1 MVMADIDEL
10 KKKLEDGWIKGEP
23 YVFVSY
29 ASKDKEKVYEFVY
42 ELRKR
47 GINVYIDIEL
57 QENIS
62 KNWLQN
68 IKERLYDVD
77 CVAMISFL
85 SLDYFRSYAC
95 LIEQLV
101 TRSEDLKM
109 EKGKYLENFYIA
121 LDDNMSTIQK
131 MEDAVYNNTV
141 AKESQSM
148 AIKMVPEEVNVLKDV
163 MEDNIAVKSKLK
175 KDVRSTI
182 DSLNT
187 AHRVAISMLS
197 YIFKESSYSIQKYGT
212 AGDCAQ
218 LMYNNFTNDKNDKIN
233 IDVLEKL
240 KEKYNNALSFTT
252 ASSSTE
258 SQNRASTS
266 AVQDNTAEA
275 DIENDRTS
283 DNIQSTEYSNVANN
297 NDTNSDEI
305 NSNDI
310 IGDENSTSID
320 SVATDDFATS
330 TDNINTTDNTR
341 TRQATSTGDIRFT
354 LYGKE
359 YELNQSDMM
368 LTFFAHVLNK
378 HQDIVD
384 ELHSYNGMTCVS
396 DVDYSL
402 PKNRKA
408 DMPTYFRSC
417 EFFEFAN
424 GSHICVGTS
433 YSVVDKLKK
442 MALLL
447 NICGE
452 SPEIFSSEQVEL
464 PAVKVRGGSSA
475 VGKGSGALVKFSVY
489 GNKYE
494 QNQTDMLGTICSSV
508 IAKHP
513 DKLEEAAD
521 ALLCLD
527 VKDYTDVAKEDRPV
541 YFSSMNKYEVNGTA
555 YSVGGSF
562 GMKEKLKMIAR
573 LLIMCDES
581 KDIIDIEDYE
591 IPDVKIKAAAGTKKK
606 INYFD

>member
-1 MVMADIDEL
+1 MADIDEL

-85 SLDYFRSYAC
+85 SLNYFRSYAC

-131 MEDAVYNNTV
+131 MEDAVYDNTV

-182 DSLNT
+182 DGLNT

-233 IDVLEKL
+233 IDVLEEL
-240 KEKYNNALSFTT
+240 KEKYNNAS
-252 ASSSTE
+252 
-258 SQNRASTS
+258 
-266 AVQDNTAEA
+266 VA
-275 DIENDRTS
+275 DKN
-283 DNIQSTEYSNVANN
+283 NIA
-297 NDTNSDEI
+297 
-305 NSNDI
+305 
-310 IGDENSTSID
+310 ID
-320 SVATDDFATS
+320 SVAADDSVTAVDNTNI
-330 TDNINTTDNTR
+330 TDNTSITDNTR

-384 ELHSYNGMTCVS
+384 ELPSYNGMTCVS

-464 PAVKVRGGSSA
+464 PAVKVRGGSS
-475 VGKGSGALVKFSVY
+475 VSGKGSGSLVKFSVY

-521 ALLCLD
+521 ALLCID
-527 VKDYTDVAKEDRPV
+527 VKDYTDVAKEDRPI
-541 YFSSMNKYEVNGTA
+541 YFSSMNRYEVNGTA

-591 IPDVKIKAAAGTKKK
+591 IPDVKVKAAAGTKKK

>member
-1 MVMADIDEL
+1 
-10 KKKLEDGWIKGEP
+10 
-23 YVFVSY
+23 
-29 ASKDKEKVYEFVY
+29 
-42 ELRKR
+42 
-47 GINVYIDIEL
+47 
-57 QENIS
+57 
-62 KNWLQN
+62 
-68 IKERLYDVD
+68 
-77 CVAMISFL
+77 
-85 SLDYFRSYAC
+85 
-95 LIEQLV
+95 
-101 TRSEDLKM
+101 
-109 EKGKYLENFYIA
+109 
-121 LDDNMSTIQK
+121 
-131 MEDAVYNNTV
+131 
-141 AKESQSM
+141 
-148 AIKMVPEEVNVLKDV
+148 

-233 IDVLEKL
+233 IAVLEEL

-252 ASSSTE
+252 AASSTE
-258 SQNRASTS
+258 SQNRALISV
-266 AVQDNTAEA
+266 VQG
-275 DIENDRTS
+275 
-283 DNIQSTEYSNVANN
+283 
-297 NDTNSDEI
+297 NDTNSNEI
-305 NSNDI
+305 DSNDI
-310 IGDENSTSID
+310 IDDENSTSTD
-320 SVATDDFATS
+320 SVTTDDFATS
-330 TDNINTTDNTR
+330 TDNNNITDNTR

-384 ELHSYNGMTCVS
+384 ELPSYNGMNCVS

-402 PKNRKA
+402 SENRKA

-475 VGKGSGALVKFSVY
+475 GGKGSGALVKFSVY
-489 GNKYE
+489 GNEYA

-521 ALLCLD
+521 ALLCID

-541 YFSSMNKYEVNGTA
+541 YFSLMNRYEVNGTA

-562 GMKEKLKMIAR
+562 GMKEKLKMIAK

-591 IPDVKIKAAAGTKKK
+591 IPDVKVKAAAGTKKK

>member
-1 MVMADIDEL
+1 MADIDEL

-62 KNWLQN
+62 KNRLQN

-85 SLDYFRSYAC
+85 SLNYFRSYAC

-109 EKGKYLENFYIA
+109 EKGRYLENFYIA

-182 DSLNT
+182 DGLNT

-233 IDVLEKL
+233 IAVLEEL

-252 ASSSTE
+252 AASSTE
-258 SQNRASTS
+258 SQNRALISV
-266 AVQDNTAEA
+266 VQD
-275 DIENDRTS
+275 
-283 DNIQSTEYSNVANN
+283 
-297 NDTNSDEI
+297 NDTNSNEI
-305 NSNDI
+305 DSNDI

-384 ELHSYNGMTCVS
+384 ELPSYNGMNCVS

-475 VGKGSGALVKFSVY
+475 GGKGSGALVKFSVY
-489 GNKYE
+489 GNEYA

-541 YFSSMNKYEVNGTA
+541 YFSLMSRYEVNGTA

-562 GMKEKLKMIAR
+562 GMKEKLKMIAK

-591 IPDVKIKAAAGTKKK
+591 IPDVKVKAAAGTKKK

>member
-1 MVMADIDEL
+1 MADIDEL

-29 ASKDKEKVYEFVY
+29 ASKDKEKVYDFVY

-85 SLDYFRSYAC
+85 SISYFRSYAC

-109 EKGKYLENFYIA
+109 EKGRYLEDFYIA

-131 MEDAVYNNTV
+131 MEDAVYDNTV

-182 DSLNT
+182 DGLNT

-240 KEKYNNALSFTT
+240 KEKYNNDS
-252 ASSSTE
+252 
-258 SQNRASTS
+258 
-266 AVQDNTAEA
+266 VA
-275 DIENDRTS
+275 DKN
-283 DNIQSTEYSNVANN
+283 NIA
-297 NDTNSDEI
+297 
-305 NSNDI
+305 
-310 IGDENSTSID
+310 ID
-320 SVATDDFATS
+320 SVAADDSVTAV
-330 TDNINTTDNTR
+330 DNTNITDNTR

-384 ELHSYNGMTCVS
+384 ELPSYNGMTCVS

-417 EFFEFAN
+417 EFFEFVN

-464 PAVKVRGGSSA
+464 PAVKVRGGSS
-475 VGKGSGALVKFSVY
+475 VSGKGSGSLVKFSVY
-489 GNKYE
+489 GNEYE

-541 YFSSMNKYEVNGTA
+541 YFSSMNRYEVNGTA

-591 IPDVKIKAAAGTKKK
+591 IPDVKVKAAAGTKKK

>member
-1 MVMADIDEL
+1 MADIDEL

-29 ASKDKEKVYEFVY
+29 ASKDKEKVYDFVY

-85 SLDYFRSYAC
+85 SISYFRSYAC

-109 EKGKYLENFYIA
+109 EKGRYLEDFYIA

-131 MEDAVYNNTV
+131 MEDAVYDNTV

-163 MEDNIAVKSKLK
+163 MEDNIAVKRKLK

-182 DSLNT
+182 DGLNT

-240 KEKYNNALSFTT
+240 KEKYNNDS
-252 ASSSTE
+252 
-258 SQNRASTS
+258 
-266 AVQDNTAEA
+266 VA
-275 DIENDRTS
+275 DKN
-283 DNIQSTEYSNVANN
+283 NIA
-297 NDTNSDEI
+297 
-305 NSNDI
+305 
-310 IGDENSTSID
+310 ID
-320 SVATDDFATS
+320 SVAADDSVTAVDNTNI
-330 TDNINTTDNTR
+330 TDNTSITDNTNITDNTSITDNTHITDNTR
-341 TRQATSTGDIRFT
+341 TRQATSTGDIRFM

-384 ELHSYNGMTCVS
+384 ELPSYNGMTCVS

-521 ALLCLD
+521 ALLCID

-541 YFSSMNKYEVNGTA
+541 YFSSMNRYEVNGTA

-591 IPDVKIKAAAGTKKK
+591 IPDVKVKAAAGTKKK

>member
-1 MVMADIDEL
+1 MADIDEL

-29 ASKDKEKVYEFVY
+29 ASKDKEKVYDFVY

-85 SLDYFRSYAC
+85 SLNYFRSYAC

-109 EKGKYLENFYIA
+109 EKGRYLENFYIA

-131 MEDAVYNNTV
+131 MEDAVYDNTV

-182 DSLNT
+182 DGLNT

-240 KEKYNNALSFTT
+240 KEKYNNDS
-252 ASSSTE
+252 
-258 SQNRASTS
+258 
-266 AVQDNTAEA
+266 VA
-275 DIENDRTS
+275 DKN
-283 DNIQSTEYSNVANN
+283 NIA
-297 NDTNSDEI
+297 
-305 NSNDI
+305 
-310 IGDENSTSID
+310 ID
-320 SVATDDFATS
+320 SVAADDSVTAVDNTNI
-330 TDNINTTDNTR
+330 TDNTSITDSTHIKDNTR
-341 TRQATSTGDIRFT
+341 TRQATSTGDIRFM

-384 ELHSYNGMTCVS
+384 ELPSYNGMTCVS

-508 IAKHP
+508 ITKHP

-541 YFSSMNKYEVNGTA
+541 YFSSMNRYEVNGTA

-591 IPDVKIKAAAGTKKK
+591 IPDVKVKAAAGTKKK

>member
-1 MVMADIDEL
+1 MADIDEL

-85 SLDYFRSYAC
+85 SLNYFRSYAC

-233 IDVLEKL
+233 IAVLEKL

-252 ASSSTE
+252 AASSTE
-258 SQNRASTS
+258 SQNRALISV
-266 AVQDNTAEA
+266 VQD
-275 DIENDRTS
+275 
-283 DNIQSTEYSNVANN
+283 
-297 NDTNSDEI
+297 NDTNSNEIDSDEI
-305 NSNDI
+305 DSNDI
-310 IGDENSTSID
+310 IGDENNTAID
-320 SVATDDFATS
+320 SVATDDLATS
-330 TDNINTTDNTR
+330 TDNINTTDNSR

-384 ELHSYNGMTCVS
+384 ELPSYNGMNCVS

-475 VGKGSGALVKFSVY
+475 GGKGSGALVKFSVY
-489 GNKYE
+489 GNEYA

-521 ALLCLD
+521 ALLCID

-541 YFSSMNKYEVNGTA
+541 YFSLMNRYEVNGTA

-562 GMKEKLKMIAR
+562 GMKEKLKMIAK

-591 IPDVKIKAAAGTKKK
+591 IPDVKVKAAAGAKKK

>member
-1 MVMADIDEL
+1 MADIDEL

-85 SLDYFRSYAC
+85 SLNYFRSYAC

-109 EKGKYLENFYIA
+109 EKGRYLENFYIA

-182 DSLNT
+182 DGLNT

-233 IDVLEKL
+233 IAVLEEL

-252 ASSSTE
+252 AASSTE
-258 SQNRASTS
+258 SQNRALISV
-266 AVQDNTAEA
+266 VQD
-275 DIENDRTS
+275 
-283 DNIQSTEYSNVANN
+283 
-297 NDTNSDEI
+297 NDTNSNEI
-305 NSNDI
+305 DSNDI
-310 IGDENSTSID
+310 IGDENSTSTD
-320 SVATDDFATS
+320 SVATDDLATS

-341 TRQATSTGDIRFT
+341 TRQATSTGDIRFM

-384 ELHSYNGMTCVS
+384 ELPSYNGMTCVS
-396 DVDYSL
+396 DVDYSI

-508 IAKHP
+508 ITKHP

-541 YFSSMNKYEVNGTA
+541 YFSSMNRYEVNGTA

>member
-1 MVMADIDEL
+1 MADIDEL

-85 SLDYFRSYAC
+85 SLNYFRSYAC

-109 EKGKYLENFYIA
+109 EKGRYLENFYIA

-131 MEDAVYNNTV
+131 MEDAVYDNTV

-233 IDVLEKL
+233 IDVLEEL

-252 ASSSTE
+252 AASSTE
-258 SQNRASTS
+258 SQNRALISV
-266 AVQDNTAEA
+266 VQD
-275 DIENDRTS
+275 
-283 DNIQSTEYSNVANN
+283 
-297 NDTNSDEI
+297 NDTNSNEIDSDEI
-305 NSNDI
+305 DSNDI
-310 IGDENSTSID
+310 IGDENNTAID
-320 SVATDDFATS
+320 SVATDDLATS
-330 TDNINTTDNTR
+330 TDNINTTDNSR

-384 ELHSYNGMTCVS
+384 ELPSYNGMNCVS

-475 VGKGSGALVKFSVY
+475 GGKGSGALVKFSVY
-489 GNKYE
+489 GNEYA

-521 ALLCLD
+521 ALLCID

-541 YFSSMNKYEVNGTA
+541 YFSLMNRYEVNGTA

-562 GMKEKLKMIAR
+562 GMKEKLKMIAK

-591 IPDVKIKAAAGTKKK
+591 IPDVKVKAAAGTKKK

>member
-1 MVMADIDEL
+1 MADIDEL

-29 ASKDKEKVYEFVY
+29 ASKDKEKVYDFVY

-85 SLDYFRSYAC
+85 SISYFRSYAC

-131 MEDAVYNNTV
+131 MEDAVYDNTV

-182 DSLNT
+182 DGLNT

-233 IDVLEKL
+233 IAVLEEL

-252 ASSSTE
+252 AASSTE

-310 IGDENSTSID
+310 IGDENNTAID
-320 SVATDDFATS
+320 SVATDDLATS
-330 TDNINTTDNTR
+330 TDNVNTTDNSR
-341 TRQATSTGDIRFT
+341 TRQATSTGDIRFM

-384 ELHSYNGMTCVS
+384 ELPSYNGMTCVS

-521 ALLCLD
+521 VLLCLD

-541 YFSSMNKYEVNGTA
+541 YFSSMNRYEVNGTA

-591 IPDVKIKAAAGTKKK
+591 IPDVKVKAAAGTKKK

>member
-1 MVMADIDEL
+1 MADIDEL

-85 SLDYFRSYAC
+85 SLNYFRSYAC

-182 DSLNT
+182 DGLNT

-233 IDVLEKL
+233 IAVLEEL

-252 ASSSTE
+252 AASSTE

-266 AVQDNTAEA
+266 VVQDNTAEA

-310 IGDENSTSID
+310 IGDENNTAID
-320 SVATDDFATS
+320 SVATDDLATS
-330 TDNINTTDNTR
+330 TDNINTTDNSR

-384 ELHSYNGMTCVS
+384 ELPSYNGMNCVS

-402 PKNRKA
+402 SENRKA

-591 IPDVKIKAAAGTKKK
+591 IPDVKIKAAGTKKK

>member
-1 MVMADIDEL
+1 MADIDEL

-85 SLDYFRSYAC
+85 SLNYFRSYAC

-109 EKGKYLENFYIA
+109 EKGRYLENFYIA

-182 DSLNT
+182 DGLNT

-233 IDVLEKL
+233 IDVLEEL

-252 ASSSTE
+252 AASSTE

-330 TDNINTTDNTR
+330 TDNINTTDNSR
-341 TRQATSTGDIRFT
+341 TRQATSTGDIRFM

-384 ELHSYNGMTCVS
+384 ELPSYNGMTCVS

-591 IPDVKIKAAAGTKKK
+591 IPDVKIKAAGAKKK

>member
-1 MVMADIDEL
+1 MDDIDEL

-85 SLDYFRSYAC
+85 SLNYFRSYAC

-233 IDVLEKL
+233 IDVLEEL
-240 KEKYNNALSFTT
+240 KEKYIN

-297 NDTNSDEI
+297 NDINSNEI
-305 NSNDI
+305 DSNDI
-310 IGDENSTSID
+310 IGDENNTAID
-320 SVATDDFATS
+320 SVATDDLATS

-341 TRQATSTGDIRFT
+341 TRQATSTGDIRFM

-384 ELHSYNGMTCVS
+384 ELPSYNGMTCVS

-475 VGKGSGALVKFSVY
+475 GGKGSGALVKFSVY
-489 GNKYE
+489 GNEYA

-591 IPDVKIKAAAGTKKK
+591 IPDVKIKAAGAKKK

>member
-1 MVMADIDEL
+1 MADIDEL

-85 SLDYFRSYAC
+85 SLNYFRSYAC

-131 MEDAVYNNTV
+131 MEDAVYDNTV

-182 DSLNT
+182 DGLNT

-233 IDVLEKL
+233 IDVLEEL
-240 KEKYNNALSFTT
+240 KEKYNNAS
-252 ASSSTE
+252 
-258 SQNRASTS
+258 
-266 AVQDNTAEA
+266 VA
-275 DIENDRTS
+275 DKN
-283 DNIQSTEYSNVANN
+283 NIA
-297 NDTNSDEI
+297 
-305 NSNDI
+305 
-310 IGDENSTSID
+310 ID
-320 SVATDDFATS
+320 SVAADDSVTAVDNTNI
-330 TDNINTTDNTR
+330 TDNTSITDNTNITDNTSITDNTR

-384 ELHSYNGMTCVS
+384 ELPSYNGMTCVS

-402 PKNRKA
+402 PENRKA

-464 PAVKVRGGSSA
+464 PAVKVRGGSS
-475 VGKGSGALVKFSVY
+475 VSGKGSGSLVKFSVY

-521 ALLCLD
+521 ALLCID

-541 YFSSMNKYEVNGTA
+541 YFSSMNRYEVNGTA

-591 IPDVKIKAAAGTKKK
+591 IPDVKVKAAAGTKKK

>member
-1 MVMADIDEL
+1 MADIDEL

-85 SLDYFRSYAC
+85 SLNYFRSYAC

-182 DSLNT
+182 DGLNT

-233 IDVLEKL
+233 IAVLEEL
-240 KEKYNNALSFTT
+240 KEKYINASSFTT

-258 SQNRASTS
+258 SQNS
-266 AVQDNTAEA
+266 ALISVVQD
-275 DIENDRTS
+275 
-283 DNIQSTEYSNVANN
+283 
-297 NDTNSDEI
+297 NDTNSNEI
-305 NSNDI
+305 DSNDI
-310 IGDENSTSID
+310 IGDENSTSTD
-320 SVATDDFATS
+320 SVATDNFATS
-330 TDNINTTDNTR
+330 TDNINTTDNSR
-341 TRQATSTGDIRFT
+341 IRQATSTGDIRFT

-384 ELHSYNGMTCVS
+384 ELPSYNGMNCVS

-402 PKNRKA
+402 SENRKA

-475 VGKGSGALVKFSVY
+475 GGKGSGALVKFSVY
-489 GNKYE
+489 GNEYA

-508 IAKHP
+508 ITKHP

-521 ALLCLD
+521 VLLCLD

-541 YFSSMNKYEVNGTA
+541 YFSSMNRYEVNGTA

>member
-1 MVMADIDEL
+1 MVDIDEL

-85 SLDYFRSYAC
+85 SLNYFRSYAC

-182 DSLNT
+182 DGLNT

-233 IDVLEKL
+233 IDVLEGL
-240 KEKYNNALSFTT
+240 KEKYINASSFTT

-258 SQNRASTS
+258 SQNS
-266 AVQDNTAEA
+266 ALISVVQD
-275 DIENDRTS
+275 
-283 DNIQSTEYSNVANN
+283 
-297 NDTNSDEI
+297 NDTNSNEI
-305 NSNDI
+305 YSNDI
-310 IGDENSTSID
+310 IGDENSTSTD

-341 TRQATSTGDIRFT
+341 TRQATSTGDIRFM

-359 YELNQSDMM
+359 YEFNQSDMM

-384 ELHSYNGMTCVS
+384 ELPSYNGMTCVS

-508 IAKHP
+508 ITKHP

-541 YFSSMNKYEVNGTA
+541 YFSSMNRYEVNGTA

-562 GMKEKLKMIAR
+562 GMNEKLKMIAR

>member
-1 MVMADIDEL
+1 MADIDEL

-85 SLDYFRSYAC
+85 SLNYFRSYAC

-233 IDVLEKL
+233 IAVLEKL

-252 ASSSTE
+252 AASSTE

-310 IGDENSTSID
+310 IGDENNTAID
-320 SVATDDFATS
+320 SVATDDLATS

-384 ELHSYNGMTCVS
+384 ELPSYNGMNCVS

-402 PKNRKA
+402 SENRKA

-452 SPEIFSSEQVEL
+452 IPEIFSSEQVEL

-508 IAKHP
+508 ITKHP

-521 ALLCLD
+521 VLLCLD

-541 YFSSMNKYEVNGTA
+541 YFSSMNRYEVNGTA

>member
-1 MVMADIDEL
+1 MADIDEL

-85 SLDYFRSYAC
+85 SLNYFRSYAC

-131 MEDAVYNNTV
+131 MEEAVYDNTV

-182 DSLNT
+182 DGLNT

-233 IDVLEKL
+233 IDVLEEL
-240 KEKYNNALSFTT
+240 KEKYNNDS
-252 ASSSTE
+252 
-258 SQNRASTS
+258 
-266 AVQDNTAEA
+266 VA
-275 DIENDRTS
+275 DKN
-283 DNIQSTEYSNVANN
+283 NIA
-297 NDTNSDEI
+297 
-305 NSNDI
+305 
-310 IGDENSTSID
+310 ID
-320 SVATDDFATS
+320 SVAADDSVTAVDNTNI
-330 TDNINTTDNTR
+330 TDNTSITDNTNITDNTR

-384 ELHSYNGMTCVS
+384 ELPSYNGMTCVS

-402 PKNRKA
+402 PENRKA

-464 PAVKVRGGSSA
+464 PAVKVRGGSS
-475 VGKGSGALVKFSVY
+475 VSGKGSGSLVKFSVY

-521 ALLCLD
+521 ALLCID

-541 YFSSMNKYEVNGTA
+541 YFSSMNRYEVNGTA

-591 IPDVKIKAAAGTKKK
+591 IPDVKVKAAAGTKKK

>member
-1 MVMADIDEL
+1 MAYIDEL

-85 SLDYFRSYAC
+85 SLNYFRSYAC

-233 IDVLEKL
+233 IAVLEGL

-252 ASSSTE
+252 AASSTE

-310 IGDENSTSID
+310 IGDENNTAID
-320 SVATDDFATS
+320 SVATDDLATS

-341 TRQATSTGDIRFT
+341 TRQTTSTGDIRFM

-384 ELHSYNGMTCVS
+384 ELPSYNGMTCVS
-396 DVDYSL
+396 DVDYSR

-508 IAKHP
+508 ITKHP

-541 YFSSMNKYEVNGTA
+541 YFSSMNRYEVNGTA

>member
-1 MVMADIDEL
+1 MAYIDEL

-85 SLDYFRSYAC
+85 SLNYFRSYAC

-182 DSLNT
+182 DGLNT

-233 IDVLEKL
+233 IAVLEEL

-252 ASSSTE
+252 AASSTE

-266 AVQDNTAEA
+266 VVQDNTAEA
-275 DIENDRTS
+275 DIENDRNS

-310 IGDENSTSID
+310 IGDENNTAID
-320 SVATDDFATS
+320 SVATDDLATS
-330 TDNINTTDNTR
+330 TYNINTTDNTR

-384 ELHSYNGMTCVS
+384 ELPSYNGMNCVS

-475 VGKGSGALVKFSVY
+475 GGKGSGALVKFSVY
-489 GNKYE
+489 GNEYA

-521 ALLCLD
+521 ALLCID

-541 YFSSMNKYEVNGTA
+541 YFSLMNRYEVNGTA

-591 IPDVKIKAAAGTKKK
+591 IPDVKIKAAGAKKK

>member
-1 MVMADIDEL
+1 MADIDEL

-85 SLDYFRSYAC
+85 SLNYFRSYAC

-233 IDVLEKL
+233 IDVLEGL
-240 KEKYNNALSFTT
+240 KEKYINASSFTT

-258 SQNRASTS
+258 SQNS
-266 AVQDNTAEA
+266 ALISVVQD
-275 DIENDRTS
+275 
-283 DNIQSTEYSNVANN
+283 
-297 NDTNSDEI
+297 NDTNSNEIYSDEI
-305 NSNDI
+305 DSNDI
-310 IGDENSTSID
+310 IGDENSTSTD

-341 TRQATSTGDIRFT
+341 TRQATSTGDIRFM

-384 ELHSYNGMTCVS
+384 ELPSYNGMNCVS

-475 VGKGSGALVKFSVY
+475 GGKGSGVLVKFSVY
-489 GNKYE
+489 GNEYA

-591 IPDVKIKAAAGTKKK
+591 IPDVKIKAAGTKKK

>member
-1 MVMADIDEL
+1 MADIDEL

-29 ASKDKEKVYEFVY
+29 ASKDKEKVYDFVY

-85 SLDYFRSYAC
+85 SISYFRSYAC

-109 EKGKYLENFYIA
+109 EKGRYLENFYIA

-131 MEDAVYNNTV
+131 MEDAVYDNTV

-182 DSLNT
+182 DGLNT

-233 IDVLEKL
+233 IDVLERL
-240 KEKYNNALSFTT
+240 KEKYNNDSVTDK
-252 ASSSTE
+252 
-258 SQNRASTS
+258 N
-266 AVQDNTAEA
+266 
-275 DIENDRTS
+275 
-283 DNIQSTEYSNVANN
+283 NIA
-297 NDTNSDEI
+297 
-305 NSNDI
+305 
-310 IGDENSTSID
+310 ID
-320 SVATDDFATS
+320 SVAADDSVTAV
-330 TDNINTTDNTR
+330 DNTNITDNTR
-341 TRQATSTGDIRFT
+341 TRQATSTGDIRFM

-384 ELHSYNGMTCVS
+384 ELPSYNGMTCVS

-464 PAVKVRGGSSA
+464 PVVKVRGGSS
-475 VGKGSGALVKFSVY
+475 VSGKGSGALVKFSVY

-508 IAKHP
+508 ITKHP

-541 YFSSMNKYEVNGTA
+541 YFSSMNRYEVNGTA
-555 YSVGGSF
+555 YSF
-562 GMKEKLKMIAR
+562 
-573 LLIMCDES
+573 C
-581 KDIIDIEDYE
+581 
-591 IPDVKIKAAAGTKKK
+591 
-606 INYFD
+606 

>member
-1 MVMADIDEL
+1 MADIDEL

-131 MEDAVYNNTV
+131 MEDAVYDNTV

-182 DSLNT
+182 DGLNT

-508 IAKHP
+508 ITKHP

-591 IPDVKIKAAAGTKKK
+591 IPDVKIKAAGAKKK

>member
-1 MVMADIDEL
+1 MADIDEL

-29 ASKDKEKVYEFVY
+29 ASKDKEKVYDFVY

-85 SLDYFRSYAC
+85 SISYFRSYAC

-109 EKGKYLENFYIA
+109 EKGRYLENFYIA

-131 MEDAVYNNTV
+131 MEDAVYDNTV

-182 DSLNT
+182 DGLNT

-240 KEKYNNALSFTT
+240 KEKYNNDS
-252 ASSSTE
+252 
-258 SQNRASTS
+258 
-266 AVQDNTAEA
+266 VA
-275 DIENDRTS
+275 DKN
-283 DNIQSTEYSNVANN
+283 NIA
-297 NDTNSDEI
+297 
-305 NSNDI
+305 
-310 IGDENSTSID
+310 ID
-320 SVATDDFATS
+320 SVAADDSVTAVDNTNI
-330 TDNINTTDNTR
+330 TDNTSITDNSSITDNTNITDNTSITDSTHIKDNTR
-341 TRQATSTGDIRFT
+341 TRQATSTGDIRFM

-384 ELHSYNGMTCVS
+384 ELPSYNGMTCVS

-452 SPEIFSSEQVEL
+452 SSEIFSSEQVEL

-508 IAKHP
+508 ITKHP

-541 YFSSMNKYEVNGTA
+541 YFSSMNRYEVNGTA

-591 IPDVKIKAAAGTKKK
+591 IPDVKVKAAAGTKKK

>member
-1 MVMADIDEL
+1 MADIDEL

-57 QENIS
+57 QEDIS

-85 SLDYFRSYAC
+85 SLNYFRSYAC

-182 DSLNT
+182 DGLNT

-233 IDVLEKL
+233 IAVLEEL

-252 ASSSTE
+252 AASSTE
-258 SQNRASTS
+258 SQNRALISV
-266 AVQDNTAEA
+266 VQD
-275 DIENDRTS
+275 
-283 DNIQSTEYSNVANN
+283 
-297 NDTNSDEI
+297 NDTNSNEIDSDEI
-305 NSNDI
+305 DSNDI
-310 IGDENSTSID
+310 IGDENNTAID
-320 SVATDDFATS
+320 SVATDDLATS

-591 IPDVKIKAAAGTKKK
+591 IPDVKIKAAGAKKK

>member
-1 MVMADIDEL
+1 MADIDEL

-85 SLDYFRSYAC
+85 SLNYFRSYAC

-182 DSLNT
+182 DGLNT

-233 IDVLEKL
+233 IDVLEEL

-252 ASSSTE
+252 AASSTE
-258 SQNRASTS
+258 SQNRALISV
-266 AVQDNTAEA
+266 VQD
-275 DIENDRTS
+275 
-283 DNIQSTEYSNVANN
+283 

-310 IGDENSTSID
+310 IGDENNTAID
-320 SVATDDFATS
+320 SVATDDLATS

-384 ELHSYNGMTCVS
+384 ELPSYNGMNCVS

-475 VGKGSGALVKFSVY
+475 GGKGSGALVKFSVY
-489 GNKYE
+489 GNEYA

-521 ALLCLD
+521 ALLCID

-541 YFSSMNKYEVNGTA
+541 YFSLMNRYEVNGTA

-562 GMKEKLKMIAR
+562 GMKEKLKMIAK

-591 IPDVKIKAAAGTKKK
+591 IPDVKIKVAAGTKKK

>member
-1 MVMADIDEL
+1 MADIDEL

-85 SLDYFRSYAC
+85 SLNYFRSYAC

-131 MEDAVYNNTV
+131 MEDAVYDNTV

-182 DSLNT
+182 DGLNT

-233 IDVLEKL
+233 IAVLEEL

-252 ASSSTE
+252 AASSTE

-310 IGDENSTSID
+310 IGDENNTAID
-320 SVATDDFATS
+320 SVATDDLATS
-330 TDNINTTDNTR
+330 TDNINTTDNSR

-384 ELHSYNGMTCVS
+384 ELPSYNGMTCVS

-508 IAKHP
+508 ITKHP

-541 YFSSMNKYEVNGTA
+541 YFSSMNRYEVNGTA

>member
-1 MVMADIDEL
+1 MADIDEL

-29 ASKDKEKVYEFVY
+29 ASKDKEKVYDFVY

-85 SLDYFRSYAC
+85 SISYFRSYAC

-109 EKGKYLENFYIA
+109 EKGRYLENFYIA

-131 MEDAVYNNTV
+131 MEDAVYDNTV

-182 DSLNT
+182 DGLNT

-240 KEKYNNALSFTT
+240 KEKYNNDS
-252 ASSSTE
+252 
-258 SQNRASTS
+258 
-266 AVQDNTAEA
+266 VA
-275 DIENDRTS
+275 DKN
-283 DNIQSTEYSNVANN
+283 NIA
-297 NDTNSDEI
+297 
-305 NSNDI
+305 
-310 IGDENSTSID
+310 ID
-320 SVATDDFATS
+320 SVAADDSVTAVDNTNI
-330 TDNINTTDNTR
+330 TDNTSITDNSSITDNTNITDNTSITDSTHIKDNTR
-341 TRQATSTGDIRFT
+341 TRQATSTGDIRFM

-384 ELHSYNGMTCVS
+384 ELPSYNGMTCVS

-452 SPEIFSSEQVEL
+452 SPKIFSSEQVEL
-464 PAVKVRGGSSA
+464 PAVKVRGGSS
-475 VGKGSGALVKFSVY
+475 VSGKGSGSLVKFSVY

-521 ALLCLD
+521 ALLCID

-541 YFSSMNKYEVNGTA
+541 YFSSMNRYEVNGTA

-591 IPDVKIKAAAGTKKK
+591 IPDVKVKAAAGTKKK

>member
-1 MVMADIDEL
+1 MSDQ
-10 KKKLEDGWIKGEP
+10 IKH

-29 ASKDKEKVYEFVY
+29 ASKDKEKVYDFVY

-47 GINVYIDIEL
+47 GINVYIDIEI

-85 SLDYFRSYAC
+85 SLNYFRSYAC

-109 EKGKYLENFYIA
+109 EKGRYLENFYIA

-233 IDVLEKL
+233 IAVLEEL

-252 ASSSTE
+252 AASSTE

-330 TDNINTTDNTR
+330 TDNINTTDNSR
-341 TRQATSTGDIRFT
+341 TRQATSTGDIRFM

-384 ELHSYNGMTCVS
+384 ELPSYNGMNCVS

-402 PKNRKA
+402 SENRKA

-475 VGKGSGALVKFSVY
+475 GGKGSGALVKFSVY
-489 GNKYE
+489 GNEYA

-541 YFSSMNKYEVNGTA
+541 YFSSMNRYEVNGTA

-591 IPDVKIKAAAGTKKK
+591 IPDVKIKAAGTKKK

>member
-1 MVMADIDEL
+1 MADIDEL

-29 ASKDKEKVYEFVY
+29 ASKDKEKVYDFVY

-47 GINVYIDIEL
+47 GINVYIDIDIEL

-85 SLDYFRSYAC
+85 SLNYFRSYAC

-131 MEDAVYNNTV
+131 MEDAVYDNTV

-182 DSLNT
+182 DGLNT

-240 KEKYNNALSFTT
+240 KEKYNNDS
-252 ASSSTE
+252 
-258 SQNRASTS
+258 
-266 AVQDNTAEA
+266 VA
-275 DIENDRTS
+275 DKN
-283 DNIQSTEYSNVANN
+283 NIA
-297 NDTNSDEI
+297 
-305 NSNDI
+305 
-310 IGDENSTSID
+310 ID
-320 SVATDDFATS
+320 SVAADDSVTAVDNTNI
-330 TDNINTTDNTR
+330 TDNNNITDNTSITDNTNITDNTSITDSTHIKDNTR
-341 TRQATSTGDIRFT
+341 TRQATSTGDIRFM

-384 ELHSYNGMTCVS
+384 ELPSYNGMTCVS

-464 PAVKVRGGSSA
+464 PAVKVRGGSS
-475 VGKGSGALVKFSVY
+475 VSGKGSGALVKFSVY

-521 ALLCLD
+521 ALLCID

-541 YFSSMNKYEVNGTA
+541 YFSSMNRYEVNGTA

-591 IPDVKIKAAAGTKKK
+591 IPDVKVKAAAGTKKK

>member
-1 MVMADIDEL
+1 MADIDEL

-29 ASKDKEKVYEFVY
+29 ASKDKEKVYDFVY

-85 SLDYFRSYAC
+85 SISYFRSYAC

-131 MEDAVYNNTV
+131 MEDAVYDNTV

-182 DSLNT
+182 DGLNT

-240 KEKYNNALSFTT
+240 KEKYNNDS
-252 ASSSTE
+252 
-258 SQNRASTS
+258 
-266 AVQDNTAEA
+266 VA
-275 DIENDRTS
+275 DKN
-283 DNIQSTEYSNVANN
+283 NIA
-297 NDTNSDEI
+297 
-305 NSNDI
+305 
-310 IGDENSTSID
+310 ID
-320 SVATDDFATS
+320 SVAADDSVTAVDNTNI
-330 TDNINTTDNTR
+330 TDNTSITDNTNITDSTHIKDNTR
-341 TRQATSTGDIRFT
+341 TRQATSTGDIRFM

-384 ELHSYNGMTCVS
+384 ELPSYNGMTCVS

-464 PAVKVRGGSSA
+464 PAVKVRGGSS
-475 VGKGSGALVKFSVY
+475 VSGKGSGALVKFSVY

-521 ALLCLD
+521 ALLCID

-541 YFSSMNKYEVNGTA
+541 YFSSMNRYEVNGTA

-581 KDIIDIEDYE
+581 KDIIDIEDYG
-591 IPDVKIKAAAGTKKK
+591 IPDVKVKAAAGTKKK

>member
-1 MVMADIDEL
+1 MAYIDEL

-85 SLDYFRSYAC
+85 SLSYFRSYAC

-109 EKGKYLENFYIA
+109 EKGRYLENFYIA

-252 ASSSTE
+252 AASSTE

-310 IGDENSTSID
+310 IGDENNTAID
-320 SVATDDFATS
+320 SVATDDLATS
-330 TDNINTTDNTR
+330 TDNINTTDNSR

-384 ELHSYNGMTCVS
+384 ELPSYNGMNCVS

-508 IAKHP
+508 ITKHP

-521 ALLCLD
+521 VLLCLD

-541 YFSSMNKYEVNGTA
+541 YFSSMNRYEVNGTA

>member
-1 MVMADIDEL
+1 MADIDEL

-29 ASKDKEKVYEFVY
+29 ASKDKEKVYDFVY

-85 SLDYFRSYAC
+85 SISYFRSYAC

-109 EKGKYLENFYIA
+109 EKGRYLENFYIA

-131 MEDAVYNNTV
+131 MEDAVYDNTV

-182 DSLNT
+182 DGLNT

-233 IDVLEKL
+233 IDVLEGL
-240 KEKYNNALSFTT
+240 KEKYINASSFTT

-258 SQNRASTS
+258 SQNS
-266 AVQDNTAEA
+266 ALISVVQD
-275 DIENDRTS
+275 
-283 DNIQSTEYSNVANN
+283 
-297 NDTNSDEI
+297 NDTNSNEI
-305 NSNDI
+305 YSDDI
-310 IGDENSTSID
+310 IGDENSTSTD

-341 TRQATSTGDIRFT
+341 TRQATSTGDIRFM

-384 ELHSYNGMTCVS
+384 ELPSYNGMTCVS
-396 DVDYSL
+396 DVDYSI

-508 IAKHP
+508 ITKHP

-541 YFSSMNKYEVNGTA
+541 YFSSMNRYEVNGTA

>member
-1 MVMADIDEL
+1 MADIDEL

-29 ASKDKEKVYEFVY
+29 ASKDKEKVYDFVY

-85 SLDYFRSYAC
+85 SISYFRSYAC

-109 EKGKYLENFYIA
+109 EKGRYLENFYIA

-131 MEDAVYNNTV
+131 MEDAVYDNTV

-182 DSLNT
+182 DGLNT

-233 IDVLEKL
+233 IDVLERL
-240 KEKYNNALSFTT
+240 KEKYNNDSVTDK
-252 ASSSTE
+252 
-258 SQNRASTS
+258 N
-266 AVQDNTAEA
+266 
-275 DIENDRTS
+275 
-283 DNIQSTEYSNVANN
+283 NIA
-297 NDTNSDEI
+297 
-305 NSNDI
+305 
-310 IGDENSTSID
+310 ID
-320 SVATDDFATS
+320 SVAADDSVTAV
-330 TDNINTTDNTR
+330 DNTNITDNTR
-341 TRQATSTGDIRFT
+341 TRQATSTGDIRFM

-384 ELHSYNGMTCVS
+384 ELPSYNGMTCVS

-464 PAVKVRGGSSA
+464 PVVKVRGGSS
-475 VGKGSGALVKFSVY
+475 VSGKGSGALVKFSVY

-508 IAKHP
+508 ITKHP

-541 YFSSMNKYEVNGTA
+541 YFSSMNRYEVNGTA

-591 IPDVKIKAAAGTKKK
+591 IPDVKVKAAAGTKKK

>member
-1 MVMADIDEL
+1 MAYIDEL

-85 SLDYFRSYAC
+85 SLNYFRSYAC

-109 EKGKYLENFYIA
+109 EKGRYLENFYIA

-182 DSLNT
+182 DGLNT

-233 IDVLEKL
+233 IAVLEEL

-252 ASSSTE
+252 AASSTE
-258 SQNRASTS
+258 SQNRALISV
-266 AVQDNTAEA
+266 VQD
-275 DIENDRTS
+275 
-283 DNIQSTEYSNVANN
+283 
-297 NDTNSDEI
+297 NDTNSNEI
-305 NSNDI
+305 DSNDI
-310 IGDENSTSID
+310 IGDENNTAID
-320 SVATDDFATS
+320 SVATDDLATS
-330 TDNINTTDNTR
+330 TDNINTTDNSR

-384 ELHSYNGMTCVS
+384 ELPSYNGMNCVS

-402 PKNRKA
+402 SENRKA

-475 VGKGSGALVKFSVY
+475 GGKGSGALVKFSVY
-489 GNKYE
+489 GNEYA

-541 YFSSMNKYEVNGTA
+541 YFSSMNRYEVNGTA

>member
-1 MVMADIDEL
+1 MEDIDEL

-85 SLDYFRSYAC
+85 SLNYFRSYAC

-131 MEDAVYNNTV
+131 MEDAVYDNTV

-182 DSLNT
+182 DGLNT

-240 KEKYNNALSFTT
+240 KEKYNN
-252 ASSSTE
+252 
-258 SQNRASTS
+258 
-266 AVQDNTAEA
+266 D
-275 DIENDRTS
+275 
-283 DNIQSTEYSNVANN
+283 
-297 NDTNSDEI
+297 
-305 NSNDI
+305 
-310 IGDENSTSID
+310 
-320 SVATDDFATS
+320 
-330 TDNINTTDNTR
+330 
-341 TRQATSTGDIRFT
+341 
-354 LYGKE
+354 
-359 YELNQSDMM
+359 
-368 LTFFAHVLNK
+368 
-378 HQDIVD
+378 
-384 ELHSYNGMTCVS
+384 
-396 DVDYSL
+396 
-402 PKNRKA
+402 
-408 DMPTYFRSC
+408 
-417 EFFEFAN
+417 
-424 GSHICVGTS
+424 
-433 YSVVDKLKK
+433 
-442 MALLL
+442 
-447 NICGE
+447 
-452 SPEIFSSEQVEL
+452 
-464 PAVKVRGGSSA
+464 
-475 VGKGSGALVKFSVY
+475 
-489 GNKYE
+489 
-494 QNQTDMLGTICSSV
+494 
-508 IAKHP
+508 
-513 DKLEEAAD
+513 
-521 ALLCLD
+521 
-527 VKDYTDVAKEDRPV
+527 
-541 YFSSMNKYEVNGTA
+541 
-555 YSVGGSF
+555 
-562 GMKEKLKMIAR
+562 R
-573 LLIMCDES
+573 LLRS
-581 KDIIDIEDYE
+581 
-591 IPDVKIKAAAGTKKK
+591 
-606 INYFD
+606 

>member
-1 MVMADIDEL
+1 MADIDEL

-85 SLDYFRSYAC
+85 SLNYFRSYAC

-131 MEDAVYNNTV
+131 MEDAVYDNTV

-182 DSLNT
+182 DGLNT

-233 IDVLEKL
+233 IAVLEEL

-252 ASSSTE
+252 AASSTE

-330 TDNINTTDNTR
+330 TDNINTTDNSR
-341 TRQATSTGDIRFT
+341 TRQATSTGDIRFM

-384 ELHSYNGMTCVS
+384 ELPSYNGMTCVS

-508 IAKHP
+508 ITKHP

-541 YFSSMNKYEVNGTA
+541 YFSSMNRYEVNGTA

-591 IPDVKIKAAAGTKKK
+591 IPDVKVKAAAGTKKK

>member
-1 MVMADIDEL
+1 MADIDEL

-85 SLDYFRSYAC
+85 SLNYFRSYAC

-182 DSLNT
+182 DGLNT

-233 IDVLEKL
+233 IDVLEEL

-252 ASSSTE
+252 AASSTE
-258 SQNRASTS
+258 SQNRALISV
-266 AVQDNTAEA
+266 VQD
-275 DIENDRTS
+275 
-283 DNIQSTEYSNVANN
+283 
-297 NDTNSDEI
+297 NDTNSNEIDSDEI
-305 NSNDI
+305 DSNDI
-310 IGDENSTSID
+310 IGDENNTAID
-320 SVATDDFATS
+320 SVATDDLATS
-330 TDNINTTDNTR
+330 TDNINTTDNSR

-384 ELHSYNGMTCVS
+384 ELPSYNGMNCVS

-475 VGKGSGALVKFSVY
+475 GGKGSGALVKFSVY
-489 GNKYE
+489 GNEYA

-521 ALLCLD
+521 ALLCID

-541 YFSSMNKYEVNGTA
+541 YFSLMNRYEVNGTA

-562 GMKEKLKMIAR
+562 GMKEKLKMIAK

-591 IPDVKIKAAAGTKKK
+591 IPDVKVKAAAGAKKK